1 MSSLTTSFK
10 ENFST
15 PGRSSTVF
23 GTSLRLLAL
32 GLVDAFALWLLLQL
46 VADGIWFL
54 AAVVIVITL
63 GLNLFYLRPEL
74 YPFRWFS
81 PGLALMILM
90 VAYPTIFTI
99 YVAFTNYS
107 DGHLLTREQALQLF
121 LREVYLPEDAA
132 SYSWTAFRSED
143 ETQYALWLT
152 DEQGNAFLARPGEPL
167 IPATEAVEG
176 VGPLD
181 EDGIPES
188 IEGYEQLNRITAA
201 ADRTLPT
208 LRFGEEP
215 DLIGISG
222 RNAGRFQQ
230 KYVFDADQNAL
241 IDQQTG
247 TVYTAVNGTF
257 TSPEGEQLSPGFYVP
272 IGVENFTR
280 FVTSP
285 ALRGP
290 LTIVFIWT
298 IIHALGTVFITF
310 VLGLGM
316 ALLLNSDLVPA
327 RKVFRSL
334 VLIPYAMPAFIS
346 VLIWRGLLSEQ
357 LGYISVTMRDVFGWA
372 PAWFTDAT
380 WARAGIL
387 LIQLWLGFP
396 YMTLICTGALQSIST
411 EIYEAAEV
419 DGANALQRFW
429 NLTLPL
435 LLVAI
440 GPLLIASFAF
450 NFNNF
455 TVLYLYNEGGPP
467 IPGTTTPAGWTDIL
481 ITYTYRLA
489 FASGRGAD
497 LGYASAITIIIFI
510 IVAAITLFNFRFTRT
525 WEEVSQNV

>member
-1 MSSLTTSFK
+1 
-10 ENFST
+10 
-15 PGRSSTVF
+15 V
-23 GTSLRLLAL
+23 GTGLRLLAL
-32 GLVDAFALWLLLQL
+32 GIVDAFALWLLLQL
-46 VADGIWFL
+46 ATDGIWFL
-54 AAVVIVITL
+54 AAVIIVITL
-63 GLNLFYLRPEL
+63 GLNLFYLRPDL

-81 PGLALMILM
+81 PGLALMVLM

-121 LREVYLPEDAA
+121 LRDVYLPEDAA

-143 ETQYALWLT
+143 ETQYALWLI
-152 DEQGNAFLARPGEPL
+152 DGEGNVFLARPGEAL
-167 IPATEAVEG
+167 VPASEGIEG
-176 VGPLD
+176 VGALD
-181 EDGIPES
+181 EDGIPET
-188 IEGYEQLNRITAA
+188 IEGYQRLNRITAA
-201 ADRTLPT
+201 ADDTLPT
-208 LRFGEEP
+208 LRFGQEP

-230 KYVFDADQNAL
+230 KFVFDANQTAL

-272 IGVENFTR
+272 IGAGNFSR
-280 FVTSP
+280 FTSSP
-285 ALRGP
+285 ALSGP
-290 LTIVFIWT
+290 LSVVFIWT
-298 IIHALGTVFITF
+298 VIHALGTVFITF

-316 ALLLNSDLVPA
+316 ALMLNSDLVPA

-346 VLIWRGLLSEQ
+346 VLIWKGLLSEQ
-357 LGYISVTMRDVFGWA
+357 LGYVSITMRDLFGWS

-380 WARAGIL
+380 WARVGIL

-396 YMTLICTGALQSIST
+396 YMTLICTGALQSISN

-419 DGANALQRFW
+419 DGASALQRFW

>member
-1 MSSLTTSFK
+1 MSTLTTTFR
-10 ENFST
+10 ETFST
-15 PGRSSTVF
+15 PGRSATVI

-32 GLVDAFALWLLLQL
+32 GIVDAFALWLLLQL
-46 VADGIWFL
+46 ARDGVWFL
-54 AAVVIVITL
+54 AAIIVIITL
-63 GLNLFYLRPEL
+63 GLNFFYLRPEL

-107 DGHLLTREQALQLF
+107 DGHLLTREQALQLY

-143 ETQYALWLT
+143 GAQYTLWLS
-152 DEQGNAFLARPGEPL
+152 DAQGNAFIARPGEP
-167 IPATEAVEG
+167 ITPVTDGMEG
-176 VGPLD
+176 IGPLD
-181 EDGIPES
+181 EDGVPES
-188 IEGYEQLNRITAA
+188 IAGYERLNRITAA
-201 ADRTLPT
+201 ADDTLPT
-208 LRFGEEP
+208 LLFGQEP
-215 DLIGISG
+215 ELVGISG

-230 KYVFDADQNAL
+230 KYVYEAEQDAL
-241 IDQQTG
+241 IDQETG
-247 TVYTAVNGTF
+247 TVYRAINGTF
-257 TSPEGEQLSPGFYVP
+257 TSDTGDQLVPGFYVP
-272 IGVENFTR
+272 IGIENFAR
-280 FVTSP
+280 FFNSP
-285 ALRGP
+285 ALAGP
-290 LTIVFIWT
+290 LGIVFIWT
-298 IIHALGTVFITF
+298 VLHALGSVFITF

-327 RKVFRSL
+327 RKVLRSL
-334 VLIPYAMPAFIS
+334 VLIPYAIPAFIS
-346 VLIWRGLLSEQ
+346 VLIWKGLLSEQ
-357 LGYISVTMRDVFGWA
+357 LGFISVTMRNLLGWA
-372 PAWFTDAT
+372 PAWFTDET
-380 WARAGIL
+380 WSRVGIL

-396 YMTLICTGALQSIST
+396 YMTLICTGALQSISS

-419 DGANALQRFW
+419 DGASAWQRFRS
-429 NLTLPL
+429 LTLPL

-455 TVLYLYNEGGPP
+455 TVLYLYNKGGPP

-497 LGYASAITIIIFI
+497 LGYASAITIIIFL
-510 IVAAITLFNFRFTRT
+510 IVGAITLFNFRFTRS
-525 WEEVSQNV
+525 WEETSKNV

>member
-1 MSSLTTSFK
+1 M
-10 ENFST
+10 
-15 PGRSSTVF
+15 
-23 GTSLRLLAL
+23 RLIALAI
-32 GLVDAFALWLLLQL
+32 VDAFALWLLLQL
-46 VADGIWFL
+46 ASDGIWFL
-54 AAVVIVITL
+54 AAIVVVITL

-90 VAYPTIFTI
+90 VAYPTIFTV

-107 DGHLLTREQALQLF
+107 DGHLLTKEQALKLF
-121 LREVYLPEDAA
+121 LQQVYLPEDAS

-143 ETQYALWLT
+143 GENYLLWLI
-152 DEQGNAFLARPGEPL
+152 DDSGQAFVARPREPL
-167 IPATEAVEG
+167 VAAEGAEG

-188 IEGYEQLNRITAA
+188 VAGYERLSRIAAA
-201 ADRTLPT
+201 ADDNLDTLQ
-208 LRFGEEP
+208 FGQAP
-215 DLIGISG
+215 DIVGISG

-230 KYVFDADQNAL
+230 KYVFDSTQDAL
-241 IDQQTG
+241 IDQETD
-247 TVYTAVNGTF
+247 TVYRSVNGTF
-257 TSPEGEQLSPGFYVP
+257 TSETGEQLIPGYYVP
-272 IGVENFTR
+272 IGLGNFTR
-280 FVTSP
+280 FLNSP

-290 LTIVFIWT
+290 LSIVFVWT
-298 IIHALGTVFITF
+298 VIHALATVFITF
-310 VLGLGM
+310 VLGLGL
-316 ALLLNSDLVPA
+316 ALVLNSDLIPA
-327 RKVFRSL
+327 KKVLRAL
-334 VLIPYAMPAFIS
+334 ILIPYAMPAFIS
-346 VLIWRGLLSEQ
+346 VLIWKGLLSEQ
-357 LGYISVTMRDVFGWA
+357 LGFLSVTMRSLFGWS

-380 WARAGIL
+380 WSRAGIL

-396 YMTLICTGALQSIST
+396 YMTLICTGALQSISS
-411 EIYEAAEV
+411 EIYEAAQV
-419 DGANALQRFW
+419 DGASAWQRFR

-435 LLVAI
+435 LLVAV

-497 LGYASAITIIIFI
+497 LGYATAITIIIFV
-510 IVAAITLFNFRFTRT
+510 IVAVITLFNFRFTRT

>member
-1 MSSLTTSFK
+1 MSTITTSFR
-10 ENFST
+10 ETFST
-15 PGRSSTVF
+15 PGRSSTVVN
-23 GTSLRLLAL
+23 TSLRLVAL
-32 GLVDAFALWLLLQL
+32 GIVDAFALWFLLQL
-46 VADGIWFL
+46 ARDGFWFL
-54 AAVVIVITL
+54 AAIVVIITL

-90 VAYPTIFTI
+90 VAYPTLFTI

-107 DGHLLTREQALQLF
+107 DGHLLTREQALQLY

-132 SYSWTAFRSED
+132 SYDWTAYRSED
-143 ETQYALWLT
+143 GTQYALWLT
-152 DEQGNAFLARPGEPL
+152 DADGNSFLARPGEPL
-167 IPATEAVEG
+167 VPAADGMEG
-176 VGPLD
+176 IGPLD
-181 EDGIPES
+181 EDGVPES
-188 IEGYEQLNRITAA
+188 IEGYERLNRITAA
-201 ADRTLPT
+201 ADETLPT
-208 LRFGEEP
+208 LRFGQET
-215 DLIGISG
+215 DIIGISG

-230 KYVFDADQNAL
+230 KYVFDPDQEAL
-241 IDQQTG
+241 IDQEAG
-247 TVYTAVNGTF
+247 TVYTAINGTF
-257 TSPEGEQLSPGFYVP
+257 TSPEGEQLVPGYYVP
-272 IGVENFTR
+272 IGIGNFER
-280 FVTSP
+280 FFGSP

-290 LTIVFIWT
+290 LGIVFIWT
-298 IIHALGTVFITF
+298 VLHALATVFITF

-334 VLIPYAMPAFIS
+334 VLIPYAIPAFIS
-346 VLIWRGLLSEQ
+346 VLIWKGLLSEQ
-357 LGYISVTMRDVFGWA
+357 LGFISVTMRNLLGWA
-372 PAWFTDAT
+372 PAWFTDET
-380 WARAGIL
+380 WSRVGIL

-396 YMTLICTGALQSIST
+396 YMTLICTGALQSISS

-419 DGANALQRFW
+419 DGATARQRFW

-435 LLVAI
+435 LLVAV

-455 TVLYLYNEGGPP
+455 TVLYLYNKGGPP

-497 LGYASAITIIIFI
+497 LGYASAITIVIFL
-510 IVAAITLFNFRFTRT
+510 IVGAITLFNFRFTRS
-525 WEEVSQNV
+525 WEETSKNV

>member
-1 MSSLTTSFK
+1 MVL
-10 ENFST
+10 
-15 PGRSSTVF
+15 GTV
-23 GTSLRLLAL
+23 LRLLAL
-32 GLVDAFALWLLLQL
+32 AVVDAFALWLLLQL
-46 VADGIWFL
+46 ARDGIWFL
-54 AAVVIVITL
+54 AAVVVIITL

-107 DGHLLTREQALQLF
+107 DGHLLTKEQALQLF

-143 ETQYALWLT
+143 GTQYALWLI
-152 DEQGNAFLARPGEPL
+152 DAEGNAFLARPGEPL
-167 IPATEAVEG
+167 IPAAEG
-176 VGPLD
+176 IEGIGPLD

-188 IEGYEQLNRITAA
+188 IEGYERLNRITAA
-201 ADRTLPT
+201 ADDTLPT
-208 LRFGEEP
+208 LRFGQEP
-215 DLIGISG
+215 DIIGISG

-230 KYVFDADQNAL
+230 KYVYDTEQNAL
-241 IDQQTG
+241 IDQETG
-247 TVYTAVNGTF
+247 TVYTAINGTF
-257 TSPEGEQLSPGFYVP
+257 TSPEGEQLIPGYYVP
-272 IGVENFTR
+272 IGIENFTR
-280 FVTSP
+280 FFSSP
-285 ALRGP
+285 ALSGP
-290 LTIVFIWT
+290 LGIVFVWT
-298 IIHALGTVFITF
+298 VIHALGTVFITF
-310 VLGLGM
+310 VLGLGL
-316 ALLLNSDLVPA
+316 ALLLNSDLIPA
-327 RKVFRSL
+327 KKVLRSL
-334 VLIPYAMPAFIS
+334 ILIPYAMPAFIS

-357 LGYISVTMRDVFGWA
+357 LGFISVTLRDLFGWS
-372 PAWFTDAT
+372 PAWFTDET
-380 WARAGIL
+380 WARVGIL

-396 YMTLICTGALQSIST
+396 YMTLICTGALQSISS
-411 EIYEAAEV
+411 EIYEAAQV
-419 DGANALQRFW
+419 DGANAWQRFW

-467 IPGTTTPAGWTDIL
+467 IRGTTTPAGWTDIL

-497 LGYASAITIIIFI
+497 LGYASAITIVIFI